1 MHPRAALAV
10 AFAALVAAAP
20 ALAVPVFAATA
31 AVPAAAPAPTD
42 AVAVQP
48 KVVIV
53 VGATEATTSTY
64 RTMADSIAAEALKW
78 TPNVVKVYSPYATWA
93 AVAAQANGASIF
105 VYLGHGNG
113 FPSPYG
119 STLNPSTEDGLG
131 LNTTL
136 GLSDSDKKYYG
147 ESSLGTLRLAPNAIV
162 FLNHLCYAPGA
173 GEPGAPDP
181 TVSVAEQRVD
191 NYASG
196 FIRAGARTVMADD
209 DTGVVE
215 ASIRG
220 IFSTHQPFLGVWRS
234 LYSAHGHELA
244 YAPFRNLAFQG
255 ILDPETPT
263 SGFTRSI
270 VADPDLS
277 TDDIVAG
284 AALSSQSTTPQ
295 TLAAPGNAT
304 VSTAGLPVYADQALT
319 TAAGP
324 TFASGTKLHVD
335 ALATFPAAPDGT
347 TPPPAA
353 QIETLDASVS
363 GWVSGGGLKPAT
375 TSGPALLSMTGDA
388 TVSPNF
394 DGQADQLN
402 LWGRLSEAASWT
414 WTVKGPLGK
423 VLRTQ
428 TGSSDLLALT
438 WDALPSGSP
447 AAPGTYHWT
456 LHATD
461 AWGNPALDMGGDV
474 NVVSADVPTTAV
486 VSFAPVGGT
495 STNAPSI
502 SYQVTFGSD
511 VSGFA
516 ATDLTWSGTAT
527 SCVVGAPA
535 GGPTTWTVSVTS
547 CSQGTL
553 SLSIKAGSVLDA
565 ASVPGPA
572 ATATAATVRFDRTK
586 PVETVPSTGFKGSVS
601 LPGTAMPVNVTWSA
615 TDTGGSGVSAYDVA
629 RSLDGAAFATVASGL
644 TSATWA
650 TSVASGH
657 TYRFEARARD
667 KAGNVSAWV
676 AGPTMRPSYAQQTL
690 ATMTWSGT
698 WATVSATAYSG
709 GSERK
714 ASTAG
719 ASVSYTFTGR
729 AVAVLAS
736 RDPAYGQAKV
746 YIDGAYVVTMETM
759 AASHMDRAVT
769 FTRALAW
776 GTHTIKLV
784 VVGTAGRPT
793 VAFDALEILN

>member
-1 MHPRAALAV
+1 MHVRAAPAV
-10 AFAALVAAAP
+10 LIAALVAAAP
-20 ALAVPVFAATA
+20 AFAVPALAATA
-31 AVPAAAPAPTD
+31 PVGTSPAPAD
-42 AVAVQP
+42 ATVVQP

-53 VGATEATTSTY
+53 VGATESTTSTY

-78 TPNVVKVYSPYATWA
+78 TPNVAKVYSPYATWS

-119 STLNPSTEDGLG
+119 STLNTSTEDGMG

-147 ESSLGTLRLAPNAIV
+147 EASVGTLRLAPNAIV

-173 GEPGAPDP
+173 GEPGAPEP

-191 NYASG
+191 NFASG
-196 FIRAGARTVMADD
+196 FIRAGAQTVMADD

-220 IFSTHQPFLGVWRS
+220 IFSSHQPFLDVWRS
-234 LYSAHGHELA
+234 LSSANGHEVA
-244 YAPFRNLAFQG
+244 FTPTRNPAFQG
-255 ILDPETPT
+255 IIDPETPS
-263 SGFTRSI
+263 SGFKRSI
-270 VADPDLS
+270 VADPELT
-277 TDDIVAG
+277 TDQIVAG
-284 AALSSQSTTPQ
+284 AALASQVTTPQ

-304 VSTAGLPVYADQALT
+304 VATAGLPVYSDQAM
-319 TAAGP
+319 TAATGS
-324 TFASGTKLHVD
+324 TLASGTKLHVD
-335 ALATFPAAPDGT
+335 ALADAPTAPDGT

-353 QIETLDASVS
+353 QVETLDASVS

-375 TSGPALLSMTGDA
+375 TAGPTLLALTGTT

-394 DGQADQLN
+394 DGQADQLS
-402 LWGRLSEAASWT
+402 LWARLSEAAAWT
-414 WTVKGPLGK
+414 WTLKDPNGKTVRSQSGSTDLFPL
-423 VLRTQ
+423 
-428 TGSSDLLALT
+428 S
-438 WDALPSGSP
+438 WDALPGGSP

-461 AWGNPALDMGGDV
+461 AWGNPALDTGGDV
-474 NVVSADVPTTAV
+474 GVVSQDVPTTAV

-495 STNAPSI
+495 STNAATVT
-502 SYQVTFGSD
+502 YQVTFASD
-511 VSGFA
+511 VSGFTA
-516 ATDLTWSGTAT
+516 ADLSRSGTAT
-527 SCVVGAPA
+527 SCVVNAPT
-535 GGPTTWTVSVTS
+535 GGPTTWSVAVTS
-547 CSQGTL
+547 CSEGTVG
-553 SLSIKAGSVLDA
+553 LSIKAGSVVDG
-565 ASVPGPA
+565 SNVPGPA
-572 ATATAATVRFDRTK
+572 TAASAATVRIDRTK
-586 PVETVPSTGFKGSVS
+586 PVEAAPKASFKASIALS
-601 LPGTAMPVNVTWSA
+601 GTAMPVNVTWSA
-615 TDTGGSGVSAYDVA
+615 TDTGGSGVVTYDVA

-644 TSATWA
+644 TAATWA

-657 TYRFEARARD
+657 TYRFETRAHD
-667 KAGNVSAWV
+667 KSGNVSGWA

-690 ATMTWSGT
+690 STMA
-698 WATVSATAYSG
+698 WAGSWTTVSATAYSG

-714 ASTAG
+714 TSAAG

-746 YIDGAYVVTMETM
+746 YIDGAYVVTMETA

-769 FTRALAW
+769 FSKALTW